1 MKPLVAISFIV
12 ALFWQSLYQTGYIL
26 YWNINQDNIIK
37 TECINRFKPM
47 MHCNGKCVL
56 YRQLKK
62 AADEEAENNKFPVSV
77 LKIKNLDT
85 FIEMPTVALP
95 IPIVISK
102 QLTIFSEYTASPLN
116 GFQNTLLKPPQP
128 LA

>member
-1 MKPLVAISFIV
+1 
-12 ALFWQSLYQTGYIL
+12 
-26 YWNINQDNIIK
+26 
-37 TECINRFKPM
+37 

-85 FIEMPTVALP
+85 FIEIPTIVLP
-95 IPIVISK
+95 TPMVVSK
-102 QLTIFSEYTASPLN
+102 QRNTFSEYTASPLN
-116 GFQNTLLKPPQP
+116 GFLITLLKPPQP

>member
-1 MKPLVAISFIV
+1 M
-12 ALFWQSLYQTGYIL
+12 
-26 YWNINQDNIIK
+26 
-37 TECINRFKPM
+37 
-47 MHCNGKCVL
+47 L